1 MSRLSRELSVA
12 PRPGFLISVVVALTA
27 WTMFTALARDLPI
40 AGRVVL
46 GLFMGVVL
54 LTYGLLVSYVYG
66 DARRRGM
73 RHILWTLVAAFVP
86 NALGFIAYFILR
98 EPLLQ
103 PCGSCGATARRDFAF
118 CPQCGS
124 ALPRVCPSCRR
135 PVELAWTHCAHCG
148 KKLLGIDPSPATP
161 AVGEADESPFQE
173 G

>member
-1 MSRLSRELSVA
+1 MSRLSRELRVA
-12 PRPGFLISVVVALTA
+12 PRPGVLISVVVALTA
-27 WTMFTALARDLPI
+27 WTMFATLARDVPI
-40 AGRVVL
+40 AGRFVL
-46 GLFMGVVL
+46 GLFMGLLL

-73 RHILWTLVAAFVP
+73 RHVVWTLVAAFVP

-98 EPLLQ
+98 EPMLQ

-124 ALPRVCPSCRR
+124 PLPRVCPSCRR

-148 KKLLGIDPSPATP
+148 KKLLGSEAAP
-161 AVGEADESPFQE
+161 VGADDESPFQE